1 MLLKSTRVYPIVIVM
16 EYNLENELTNKTF
29 VVFAGQRVIGEPV
42 AAGLALDDLKL
53 WDPDFITAAK

>member
-16 EYNLENELTNKTF
+16 EYNGLTNKTF